1 MFYVVEYLLH
11 CLEQIYYS
19 GILLFYWMI
28 FVASSVKEF
37 CCLMVKSRIFL
48 MWCDNSTFVWFSFDS
63 RRWITV
69 LSIRLNVNWSR
80 WMLHHG
86 SRQLINDFKSEI
98 KKKNVN
104 LLVSL
109 KQFQGIPIFQTVDAI
124 RADTFLYDFLH
135 VTRINSVDLKLM

>member
-1 MFYVVEYLLH
+1 M
-11 CLEQIYYS
+11 
-19 GILLFYWMI
+19 
-28 FVASSVKEF
+28 
-37 CCLMVKSRIFL
+37 
-48 MWCDNSTFVWFSFDS
+48 
-63 RRWITV
+63 ITV
-69 LSIRLNVNWSR
+69 LLFDSVSTAGVESLSCLSGS
-80 WMLHHG
+80 MLIEVG
-86 SRQLINDFKSEI
+86 GCSTMVLGNLLMISSQKF

>member
-86 SRQLINDFKSEI
+86 SRQLINYFKSEI
-98 KKKNVN
+98 KKKKCQP
-104 LLVSL
+104 VSEFETISRDSHFSDRRCHKGRYISL
-109 KQFQGIPIFQTVDAI
+109 W
-124 RADTFLYDFLH
+124 FLTCDK
-135 VTRINSVDLKLM
+135 NKLCWP